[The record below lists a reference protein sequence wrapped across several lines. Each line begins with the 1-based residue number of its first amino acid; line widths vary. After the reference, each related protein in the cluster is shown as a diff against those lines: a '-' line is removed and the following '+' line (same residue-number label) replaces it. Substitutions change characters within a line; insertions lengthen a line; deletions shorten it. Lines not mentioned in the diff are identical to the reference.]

1 MANIFGVIPIAQ
13 SIALAGH
20 NVKFIK
26 KKDKD
31 VGDFIGQG
39 MINIIGASLIGNVAK
54 FTGKF

>member
-1 MANIFGVIPIAQ
+1 MANILGVIPLAQ
-13 SIALAGH
+13 SVALAGH

-31 VGDFIGQG
+31 AEDFIGQG
-39 MINIIGASLIGNVAK
+39 MTNIIGASLIGETAK

>member
-1 MANIFGVIPIAQ
+1 MANVLGVVPLAQ

-20 NVKFIK
+20 NVKFTK

-31 VGDFIGQG
+31 VEDFMKMGVT
-39 MINIIGASLIGNVAK
+39 NIVGANLIDETAK